1 VLVTLRLDDVIEATI
16 DGGKA
21 VVHFFA
27 ESADFA
33 VKLANV
39 CADFRDFS
47 SDVLALLFD
56 EARKLVELG
65 LLLLWHAGQYTMSPD
80 DAGRRAIRS
89 GERGRGASDMQK
101 SVVADRGLHGSG
113 AIAFENAGQC
123 RGARTAVPRRE
134 GGCVG
139 ARLVAGE

>member
-1 VLVTLRLDDVIEATI
+1 VLVKLRLDDVIEATI

-101 SVVADRGLHGSG
+101 SVVADRGLHAPVPLPLRTPVSVVEPVPPFP
-113 AIAFENAGQC
+113 AVRAG
-123 RGARTAVPRRE
+123 VWEP
-134 GGCVG
+134 VS
-139 ARLVAGE
+139 